1 MNIEQILKDNT
12 LVICPNS
19 QKERILNYLSENKLI
34 FNIKLMTKEE
44 YKKNYLFDY
53 DERAV
58 YYLYSVKHV
67 LPANAKEILD
77 NLYYIDENKQYKS
90 EKLNYLVETKKELI
104 ANGLLIYNPL
114 FKKTINNYNIVVY
127 GYGQLDK
134 FYNSIISGK
143 VVPFENKKRAKLP
156 VYRCDTIE
164 DETEYLFTEI
174 TKLIEEG
181 TDINDI
187 FIANAN
193 KDYIPY
199 FKRYEKYYNIKIQY
213 KEDNSIIGTPIVKQ
227 FLDKLQDN
235 SAKDIYDWLIKQNSS
250 CTSALIGILNKY
262 IEYNL
267 SDVKE
272 LIKEDLSEINISK
285 PQMHNAVQTAD
296 IFDEI
301 NDNQH
306 LFLIGFNDN
315 IPTVYKDTEYIT
327 DNIRNEVEMSSI
339 YQLNQLSKENTV
351 NWLTQIK
358 NLHLSYKE
366 KSPFTTYKPSFLIN
380 DVQYQVKKYLVRDN
394 YSEKLL
400 IRKYGSLLDKF
411 RKYGNQSVKKKV
423 TSYYQKFEQ
432 AKYNSYDNQFTGI
445 ATVSDLQKK
454 EISLSYSSL
463 SMYFECQ
470 FKYYL
475 ANVLK
480 INIREDNFAA
490 KLGTVIHSV
499 LDKISSDSFIY
510 GENNE
515 NVIDLYHQTVEESGL
530 FDSKDSRSAMFIEV
544 IEDSI
549 LPVADFIKEQRKDTF
564 RKNGLRELHEK
575 VIELDNIADNTKF
588 KGIVDKIMYDEDQ
601 NRIRLAVID
610 YKTGNAQVNIN
621 EIHYGFSLQLPI
633 YMYLIKKAIE
643 LNKIEEFRGKE
654 AVLCGFFIQHVLNPK
669 SRVNDFQKFD
679 DLEWKQLKLDGY
691 FLDNPTTMRNFD
703 HSLSETNTSRYIR
716 SAILTKNDKFR
727 QYGDYDNRRFLNDND
742 INNIINETAY
752 KIEEAIQDIRNSDF
766 KIEPKKIGGKDRS
779 CTFCPYKDICYKKAE
794 NYEYMDG
801 KKEEDEE

>member
-34 FNIKLMTKEE
+34 INIKLMTKEE

-53 DERAV
+53 DEKAV
-58 YYLYSVKHV
+58 YYLYSVKHM
-67 LPANAKEILD
+67 LPANGQEILD

-90 EKLNYLVETKKELI
+90 EKLNYLVEIKKELI
-104 ANGLLIYNPL
+104 DKELLIYNPL
-114 FKKTINNYNIVVY
+114 FKRNLNNYRIVVY
-127 GYGQLDK
+127 GYGQLDT
-134 FYNSIISGK
+134 FYNSIISGE
-143 VVPFENKKRAKLP
+143 VIPFEYKKRAKLIIR
-156 VYRCDTIE
+156 RCVTIE
-164 DETEYLFTEI
+164 DEVEYLFTEI
-174 TKLIEEG
+174 INLLQNG

-235 SAKDIYDWLIKQNSS
+235 PAKDIYDWLIKQNSS
-250 CTSALIGILNKY
+250 CTPALVGILNKY
-262 IEYNL
+262 AEYAL
-267 SDVKE
+267 ADVKE
-272 LIKEDLSEINISK
+272 LIKEDLSKININK
-285 PQMHNAVQTAD
+285 TQLTNTVKTAA

-315 IPTVYKDTEYIT
+315 IPAIYKDTEYIT

-351 NWLTQIK
+351 NWLSQIK

-380 DVQYQVKKYLVRDN
+380 DRQYEVRQYSVKDN

-411 RKYGNQSVKKKV
+411 RKYGNQNVKKKAK
-423 TSYYQKFEQ
+423 SYYQKFGQ
-432 AKYNSYDNQFTGI
+432 AKYNRYNNQFTGVS
-445 ATVSDLQKK
+445 TVSDLKDK

-463 SMYFECQ
+463 SMYYECP

-490 KLGTVIHSV
+490 KLGTVIHKV
-499 LDKISSDSFIY
+499 LEKISFDSFNY
-510 GENNE
+510 GEDNE
-515 NVIDLYHQTVEESGL
+515 NVINLYRQTVKESNL
-530 FDSKDSRSAMFIEV
+530 FDPNDSRSAMFIEV
-544 IEDSI
+544 IENCI

-588 KGIVDKIMYDEDQ
+588 KGIVDKIMYDEDR

-610 YKTGNAQVNIN
+610 YKTGNAQVKID
-621 EIHYGFSLQLPI
+621 EIYYGFSLQLPI

-643 LNKIEEFRGKE
+643 LNKIAEFRNKE
-654 AVLCGFFIQHVLNPK
+654 IVLCGFFIQNVLNAKPK
-669 SRVNDFQKFD
+669 VDNFKNFA
-679 DLEWKQLKLDGY
+679 DLQWAQLKLNGY
-691 FLDNPTTMRNFD
+691 FSDDPTTMSNFD
-703 HSLSETNTSRYIR
+703 HSLAETNNSRYIR
-716 SAILTKNDKFR
+716 SAVLTKDNKFR
-727 QYGDYDNRRFLNDND
+727 QYGDYDTRRFLHNED
-742 INNIINETAY
+742 INNIINETEY
-752 KIEEAIQDIRNSDF
+752 KIKEAIQDIRHSSF
-766 KIEPKKIGGKDRS
+766 EIEPKKIGGTDRS
-779 CTFCPYKDICYKKAE
+779 CTFCPYKDICYKKTE

-801 KKEEDEE
+801 KKEEDE